1 MKNKSKLPVDRKK
14 IKLDIKKLTYYAL
27 IGVFALVFLGSAIN
41 IADYY
46 IHSAEAGS
54 DYNDLQNQLE
64 QNKATLPPHTDPKPL
79 PTDPVTGETIPTEPQ
94 ILPEYLS
101 FYEQNSDMVGW
112 ITIPDT
118 KVNYPVLQTPN
129 NKDYYLYRNFEKK
142 WSDWGAIYAREVCD
156 INLPSDNINLYG
168 HHMTD
173 GSMFAGLDKFKKEAF
188 FKDHQTFTF
197 DTLYEHH
204 TYQIWAVFKT
214 SANLDQGF
222 PYHQFSDAATEEE
235 FDAFVSTV
243 KSMQFYE
250 TGVTPQFG
258 DKMIALS
265 TCEYSL
271 DNGRFVVCAVRV
283 DD

>member
-1 MKNKSKLPVDRKK
+1 MKINFKLPFDLKK
-14 IKLDIKKLTYYAL
+14 IKLNPKKLTYYAL
-27 IGVFALVFLGSAIN
+27 IGVFALVFLCSAIY
-41 IADYY
+41 IGDYY
-46 IHSAEAGS
+46 IHSAKAGS

-64 QNKATLPPHTDPKPL
+64 QNKSTLPPQVSKPA
-79 PTDPVTGETIPTEPQ
+79 PTDPVTGETVVTEPQ

-101 FYEQNSDMVGW
+101 FYEQNNDMVGW

-156 INLPSDNINLYG
+156 INLPSDNITLYG

-222 PYHQFSDAATEEE
+222 PYHQFSDAATQEE

-283 DD
+283 DE

>member
-27 IGVFALVFLGSAIN
+27 IGVFALVFLGSAIY

-118 KVNYPVLQTPN
+118 EVNYPVLQTPN
-129 NKDYYLYRNFEKK
+129 NKDYYLHRTFEKK
-142 WSDWGAIYAREVCD
+142 RSDWGAIYAREVCD
-156 INLPSDNINLYG
+156 INLPSDNITLYG
-168 HHMTD
+168 HNMSNGT
-173 GSMFAGLDKFKKEAF
+173 MFADLHKFEEKSWWM
-188 FKDHQTFTF
+188 DNRYIYF
-197 DTLYEHH
+197 DTLYEYH
-204 TYQIWAVFKT
+204 TYEVFAVFVGT
-214 SANLDQGF
+214 ADLTIGF
-222 PYHQFSDAATEEE
+222 AYHLFDDAESEAEYNM
-235 FDAFVSTV
+235 FVENCKRLSL
-243 KSMQFYE
+243 YD
-250 TGVTPQFG
+250 TGITPQPG
-258 DKMIALS
+258 DKLLTLS
-265 TCEYSL
+265 TCDKSQDE
-271 DNGRFVVCAVRV
+271 GRFVVVARRV
-283 DD
+283 V